1 MPRWLALTLI
11 LLVLALF
18 WATHRHRP
26 ASALALAGNAP
37 VLCLPP
43 PGLEETAEPRQ
54 SPVAGRMP
62 RFRLGP
68 ATVTPLAGFSL
79 QARVLSR
86 EDYRLGREAAY
97 APTDLALGWGPMA
110 APGLAERLHVTQGDR
125 WYRYGWGPEG
135 PPLPPRLI
143 ATHSANMHLIPADD
157 TVARALAKVD
167 ADDVVRL
174 DGWLVRIDG
183 DNGWRWQS
191 SLRRDDQGDGA
202 CELVYVC
209 SLQTLH

>member
-1 MPRWLALTLI
+1 MPRWLVLTLV

-18 WATHRHRP
+18 WATHRHP
-26 ASALALAGNAP
+26 PPIAQALGNGSP
-37 VLCLPP
+37 IVCLPP
-43 PGLEETAEPRQ
+43 PSLQSADEPRQ
-54 SPVAGRMP
+54 SPVHGRMP
-62 RFRLGP
+62 RFRLGA

-110 APGLAERLHVTQGDR
+110 APGLAERLHVSQGGR
-125 WYRYGWGPEG
+125 WYRYGWGPDG

-143 ATHSANMHLIPADD
+143 ATHSANMHMIPANDAA
-157 TVARALAKVD
+157 ARALARVD
-167 ADDVVRL
+167 ANDVVRL

-183 DNGWRWQS
+183 DDGWHWQS

-209 SLQTLH
+209 SLQPVR